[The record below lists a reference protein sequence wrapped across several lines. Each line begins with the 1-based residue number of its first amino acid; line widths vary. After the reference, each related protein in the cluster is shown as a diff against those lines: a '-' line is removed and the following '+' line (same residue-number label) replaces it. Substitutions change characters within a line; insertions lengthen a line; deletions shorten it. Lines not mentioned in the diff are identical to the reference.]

1 MKSVGV
7 RQSRFRRQTG
17 RPHGRSAGRG
27 GFCSCFA
34 VNKTRKS
41 SSGSSRPSTPTRPS
55 TSTTT
60 ASERL
65 ATRQST
71 KNNDEQHSPSFSV
84 ETTCPLHLTE
94 CSCEESF
101 QRICPNECSAYPAEV
116 DGARGRAPFARL
128 SHADLAA
135 ARSQM
140 QIVNK
145 KQEEI
150 C

>member
-1 MKSVGV
+1 MITPGI
-7 RQSRFRRQTG
+7 FCQT
-17 RPHGRSAGRG
+17 REERYSHSKLVS
-27 GFCSCFA
+27 GFGAFFA
-34 VNKTRKS
+34 F
-41 SSGSSRPSTPTRPS
+41 STIS
-55 TSTTT
+55 
-60 ASERL
+60 
-65 ATRQST
+65 
-71 KNNDEQHSPSFSV
+71 NNDEQHSPSFSV

-140 QIVNK
+140 QTVNK
-145 KQEEI
+145 KKFANTKMDFEKT
-150 C
+150 